1 MAWLFKRP
9 MTEIQ
14 AKQWEKTRELGP
26 VLYVLRCAFF
36 GAVGVCIAHLFRH
49 PLPDFRSAKSVSE
62 FLEVALAGVTVGL
75 PAGIWEWHSNEKR
88 YLDKIDQKYSSD
100 ASTQVKA
107 DTSQRGTLNGKSY

>member
-1 MAWLFKRP
+1 MAWPFKHP

-14 AKQWEKTRELGP
+14 ARQWERTRELGP

-49 PLPDFRSAKSVSE
+49 PLPDLRSGKSISE
-62 FLEVALAGVTVGL
+62 FLDVALVGLTVGV
-75 PAGIWEWHSNEKR
+75 PAGFWEWHSNEKR

-100 ASTQVKA
+100 HMSQVSPDA
-107 DTSQRGTLNGKSY
+107 SQRGTLNGKSY